1 MKKNILII
9 CLFLSVKVM
18 AFDTWWHAECT
29 RKAMVSNGFSADA
42 RLATQVSN
50 YIADFMAGTFDKV
63 NEELEKKGLEQLRLT
78 GGDDSYSYIHFDGV
92 LSEAEMEKNWK
103 LLFENTIAALKKYS
117 ATDAVRPGYRLIVLY
132 NILGTSL
139 HVVQD
144 FYSHSNWVDLYNK
157 TGKTPIPIWFD
168 ITEEERKKL
177 KLESGVYPDGSMPG
191 HANHSDL
198 NKDVSSRNLNSIAVE
213 AAERAS
219 INWIKR
225 IIDSA
230 SFVPWGELKA
240 YTIQKDIVM
249 KRFLVS
255 LDATF
260 LTSSSIVANHL
271 DGEQPAKYIF
281 DKDKNIKKEKAQAFA
296 ALLLVLDN
304 YAANMGVK
312 KNDFLLPSPYWAGF
326 KVYFITRDIAAGLT
340 LKGKKYTPPKEKPK
354 PHHTV
359 TE

>member
-1 MKKNILII
+1 MKKFILPVLVFISAKT
-9 CLFLSVKVM
+9 F

-29 RKAMVSNGFSADA
+29 RKAMVANGFSGDA

-50 YIADFMAGTFDKV
+50 YIADFMAGSFDKV
-63 NEELEKKGLEQLRLT
+63 NEKLDEKGFKELRLT
-78 GGDDSYSYIHFDGV
+78 GGDESYSYIHFDGV

-103 LLFENTIAALKKYS
+103 QLFGNTIAALKKYT
-117 ATDAVRPGYRLIVLY
+117 AAEAVRPGYRLIVLY
-132 NILGTSL
+132 NIIGTSL
-139 HVVQD
+139 HAVQD
-144 FYSHSNWVDLYNK
+144 FYSHSNWVNLYNK
-157 TGKTPIPIWFD
+157 SGKSTIPIWFD
-168 ITEEERKKL
+168 IAAEERKKL

-198 NKDVSSRNLNSIAVE
+198 NKDVSARDLNGIAVE
-213 AAERAS
+213 TAERAS
-219 INWIKR
+219 IDWMKR
-225 IIDSA
+225 IMDSA
-230 SFVPWGELKA
+230 AFVNWAELKA

-260 LTSSSIVANHL
+260 LTSSSIIADHL
-271 DGEQPAKYIF
+271 DGEKPAKYIF
-281 DKDKNIKKEKAQAFA
+281 DKDKNMTKEKAQAFA
-296 ALLLVLDN
+296 ALLMVLDN
-304 YAANMGVK
+304 YAANMGIK

-326 KVYFITRDIAAGLT
+326 KVYFITRDIANGLT
-340 LKGKKYTPPKEKPK
+340 LKGKKYTAPKEKPK